1 MVNGYKYFSLLCLLK
16 KIMIVKTVNFHRNSL
31 ARFFLIFLVDWAM
44 FVLAFEKSEV
54 SLLLVGFLGLEILP
68 PLFIM

>member
-1 MVNGYKYFSLLCLLK
+1 
-16 KIMIVKTVNFHRNSL
+16 MIVKTVNFHRNSL